1 MSCDKTGFSVS
12 FNEYLKIV
20 SNERKSEPDEVSLM
34 EMFRSLDM
42 DKKGYMRE
50 EELRSLLRGK
60 AAISPEDVEEMI
72 TEYKALKLE
81 NKVENE
87 DVIYYKGINT
97 VPERSLRK
105 TYFIHLQ
112 ILSPCFNPEPER
124 RKNNEF

>member
-97 VPERSLRK
+97 VPQRS
-105 TYFIHLQ
+105 
-112 ILSPCFNPEPER
+112 
-124 RKNNEF
+124 